1 MISIEDLSKLGGITD
16 RDEMIKA
23 CESIPSEDLRLAL
36 VLTALAYNTSA
47 KSNDENLRKKGQE
60 VSRLK
65 DEIEKLRIELR
76 NK

>member
-47 KSNDENLRKKGQE
+47 KSHDENLRKKGQE
-60 VSRLK
+60 ISRLK
-65 DEIEKLRIELR
+65 NEIEKLRIELR

>member
-60 VSRLK
+60 ISRLK

>member
-16 RDEMIKA
+16 RDEMIKV

-36 VLTALAYNTSA
+36 VLTSLAYNTSA
-47 KSNDENLRKKGQE
+47 KINDEILRKKDQE
-60 VSRLK
+60 ISRLK

-76 NK
+76 NQ

>member
-60 VSRLK
+60 ISRLK

-76 NK
+76 KK